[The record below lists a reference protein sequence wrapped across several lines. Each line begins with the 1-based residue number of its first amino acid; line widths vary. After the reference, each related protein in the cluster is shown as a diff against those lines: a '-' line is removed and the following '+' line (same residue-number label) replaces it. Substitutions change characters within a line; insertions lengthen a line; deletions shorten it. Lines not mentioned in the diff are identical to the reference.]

1 MRGGRAIGGVLAAGL
16 LALLAACDRGPP
28 RPPEPS
34 PRDAQ
39 VYAAIVAA
47 AERERERLSAEW
59 RAAGSPAE
67 LERVEDRA
75 RSALVHILAD
85 RILPAWNGTPWSMSG
100 TALAPGRRSIA
111 CGYLVSTAL
120 EHAGLRVE
128 RRRLAQQA
136 AEHVVV
142 SLVPPENIA
151 RFRREPL
158 DRFIGRVARSGDGVY
173 LVGLDRHIGFLIVD
187 GERIH
192 FHHSSRSVGAV
203 LREPARLSDAL
214 ATSSYRVVGKLFS
227 RELVRSW
234 LAEAAIPTQVPVVN

>member
-1 MRGGRAIGGVLAAGL
+1 MRGWHAIGGVAAGL
-16 LALLAACDRGPP
+16 LAILASACDSRPP

-39 VYAAIVAA
+39 AYADIVAA
-47 AERERERLSAEW
+47 AERERERLAAEW
-59 RAAGSPAE
+59 RAAGSAAE
-67 LERVEDRA
+67 AERVEDRA
-75 RSALVHILAD
+75 RSALVHILSD

-111 CGYLVSTAL
+111 CGYFVSTAL

-142 SLVPPENIA
+142 SLVPPESIA

-158 DRFIGRVARSGDGVY
+158 DRFIGRVAKSGDGVY

-187 GERIH
+187 GQRIH
-192 FHHSSRSVGAV
+192 FHHSSRNVGAV

-214 ATSSYRVVGKLFS
+214 ATSSYRIVGKLFG
-227 RELVRSW
+227 RDLVRSW